1 MNEENPKFKERLEIL
16 KKIDEYELEGKF
28 DVDVEEDPPTIAL
41 TKDVDYLN
49 KKISSKINTSIA
61 NIACKK
67 FLKKIIKE
75 KALIIKQISG
85 LKI

>member
-1 MNEENPKFKERLEIL
+1 MNEENPKSKERLEIL

-49 KKISSKINTSIA
+49 KN
-61 NIACKK
+61 
-67 FLKKIIKE
+67 F
-75 KALIIKQISG
+75 
-85 LKI
+85 

>member
-1 MNEENPKFKERLEIL
+1 MNEENPKSRERLEIL

-49 KKISSKINTSIA
+49 KK
-61 NIACKK
+61 
-67 FLKKIIKE
+67 FLVR
-75 KALIIKQISG
+75 LIQVLPILLVKNF
-85 LKI
+85 

>member
-1 MNEENPKFKERLEIL
+1 MNEENPKSKERLEIL

-61 NIACKK
+61 NIAGKK
-67 FLKKIIKE
+67 FLKKNNKRKSINYKTN
-75 KALIIKQISG
+75 KWN
-85 LKI
+85 